1 MQSVCPWR
9 DKDQDSIERTSVA
22 CKRVDSV
29 VNSDIVVSYGVLNA
43 VYALKAVK
51 KSGGEQKLFLAV
63 AHVSTGAESRVL
75 KDTHSNY

>member
-1 MQSVCPWR
+1 M
-9 DKDQDSIERTSVA
+9 A

-51 KSGGEQKLFLAV
+51 KSGGDQKFV
-63 AHVSTGAESRVL
+63 PRCGAREHSAEARVL
-75 KDTHSNY
+75 KDAHYFATENLTRTLHWAEGNAG